1 MPTLMLIHPLHIIT
15 TKVITGFPDTLCR
28 SLCIL
33 CLRALLARACPSSS
47 YKVQQFHHTHAI
59 ILRTSYVRDTSDPL
73 KLVRLPS
80 FHTMSK
86 SFVPDINPARRS
98 CCRCPNPSCL
108 ILIPHEGP
116 VVTSPSF
123 TYVPTAM
130 LTKPTLLILFHPRPL
145 AWPIQPFS
153 HGPLPLLSTHSRGS
167 TF

>member
-1 MPTLMLIHPLHIIT
+1 MSLTTSAHSLRSFALTARFARSTGLSALRAIEHYRGRVLNHGRACQRCDMLLFTVMPTLMLIHQLHIIT

-86 SFVPDINPARRS
+86 SFDRA
-98 CCRCPNPSCL
+98 
-108 ILIPHEGP
+108 
-116 VVTSPSF
+116 
-123 TYVPTAM
+123 
-130 LTKPTLLILFHPRPL
+130 
-145 AWPIQPFS
+145 
-153 HGPLPLLSTHSRGS
+153 
-167 TF
+167 

>member
-1 MPTLMLIHPLHIIT
+1 MLLFTVMPTLMLIYPLHIIT

-123 TYVPTAM
+123 TYV
-130 LTKPTLLILFHPRPL
+130 
-145 AWPIQPFS
+145 QQC
-153 HGPLPLLSTHSRGS
+153 
-167 TF
+167 

>member
-1 MPTLMLIHPLHIIT
+1 MLLFTVMPTLMLIHPLHIIT

-47 YKVQQFHHTHAI
+47 YKVQQFHHTHAT
-59 ILRTSYVRDTSDPL
+59 ILQTSYVRDTSDPL

-80 FHTMSK
+80 FYTMSN

-98 CCRCPNPSCL
+98 CCHISQFHLC
-108 ILIPHEGP
+108 
-116 VVTSPSF
+116 
-123 TYVPTAM
+123 TAM

>member
-1 MPTLMLIHPLHIIT
+1 MHFILYQLYIIVHCHAHFNADPST
-15 TKVITGFPDTLCR
+15 SHHHKQVITGFPDTLCR

-59 ILRTSYVRDTSDPL
+59 ILRISYVRDTSDPL

-123 TYVPTAM
+123 TYVQQCW
-130 LTKPTLLILFHPRPL
+130 LNQLY
-145 AWPIQPFS
+145 
-153 HGPLPLLSTHSRGS
+153 
-167 TF
+167 